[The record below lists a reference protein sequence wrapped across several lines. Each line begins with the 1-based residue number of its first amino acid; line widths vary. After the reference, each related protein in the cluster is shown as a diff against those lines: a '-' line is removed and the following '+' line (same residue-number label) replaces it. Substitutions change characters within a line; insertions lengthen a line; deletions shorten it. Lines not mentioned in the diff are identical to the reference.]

1 MSKAGQPPHDEIPVP
16 PSSGLDSTRR
26 PTNEPAKNEAGR
38 RGHGGE
44 RTVSKPGPSRR
55 ARAALPMAT
64 AGAGMAVRA
73 VSVRAPDVVFVK
85 GLVEASDGL
94 ASVFAERGGELL
106 VATPHGREAELSEL
120 LADLEV
126 EIGARL
132 GDAPGGMRWDTDRQ
146 DR

>member
-1 MSKAGQPPHDEIPVP
+1 MSKAGPRPHDVIAEPL
-16 PSSGLDSTRR
+16 SGGIE
-26 PTNEPAKNEAGR
+26 PTKNDATNAQGSRGR
-38 RGHGGE
+38 GPKGAPQ
-44 RTVSKPGPSRR
+44 KPGPTSR

-64 AGAGMAVRA
+64 ASEGMFVRA

-94 ASVFAERGGELL
+94 ASVFAERGGELFL
-106 VATPHGREAELSEL
+106 ATTYGREAELSEL